1 MLDLLSNGMGEL
13 EPSLEGTEP
22 SLPRSSFGEDDFINR
37 EPPDFEVD
45 LVEAQSSD
53 ISTGLTIL

>member
-1 MLDLLSNGMGEL
+1 MGEL
-13 EPSLEGTEP
+13 ELSLEGTEP
-22 SLPRSSFGEDDFINR
+22 SLPRSNFGEDDFINR